1 MTTVQ
6 NLHALKLA
14 GMAKC
19 LETRNAYAL
28 EKQLSYMDFLD
39 LLIEDE
45 LANRQ
50 SNSYRKRFVASKLSE
65 EKSIQTYDFSCQP
78 KLDKKVILDLA
89 SCRFIHEK
97 RNIIFMGN
105 PGVGKTHLANA
116 IGLEILKQG
125 LKVQFVHATELI
137 ELLLA
142 ARGNGSYSATI
153 KKMIDLDCLIIDELG
168 FKALPKS
175 SVDEFFEI
183 IRRRYE
189 HKSIII
195 TSNRN
200 FEDWP
205 DVFGDAVLA
214 GAIVDRI
221 IHHSHVIRITGN
233 SYRTKHLID
242 QKLSNQ
248 KGGGAT

>member
-1 MTTVQ
+1 MTTIQ
-6 NLHALKLA
+6 KLQSLKLA

-19 LETRNAYAL
+19 IETRNDYAL
-28 EKQLSYMDFLD
+28 EKQLSYMDFIE

-50 SNSYRKRFVASKLSE
+50 SNSYRKRFVQSKLSE
-65 EKSIQTYDFSCQP
+65 EKSIQTYDFSYQP
-78 KLDKKVILDLA
+78 KLDKKLLLDLA
-89 SCRFIHEK
+89 SCRFIHDK
-97 RNIIFMGN
+97 QNIIFMGN

-116 IGLEILKQG
+116 LGLEILRQG
-125 LKVQFVHATELI
+125 MKAQFLHATELI
-137 ELLLA
+137 DLLLV
-142 ARGNGSYSATI
+142 ARGNGSYSSI
-153 KKMIDLDCLIIDELG
+153 MKKLLELDCLIIDELG
-168 FKALPKS
+168 FKSMPKS

-200 FEDWP
+200 FEEWP
-205 DVFGDAVLA
+205 DIFGDAVLA

-221 IHHSHVIRITGN
+221 VHHSVVIRITGN
-233 SYRTKHLID
+233 SYRTKHLI
-242 QKLSNQ
+242 SNKNSLN
-248 KGGGAT
+248 KGGVSS